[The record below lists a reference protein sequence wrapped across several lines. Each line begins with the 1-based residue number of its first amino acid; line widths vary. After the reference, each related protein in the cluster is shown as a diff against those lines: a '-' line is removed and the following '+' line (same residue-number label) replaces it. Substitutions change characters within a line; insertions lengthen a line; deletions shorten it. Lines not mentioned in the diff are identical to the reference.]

1 MSITW
6 RALSVFYLIASS
18 FHLAVFLSY
27 WFNMTDHCWE
37 DIFQKNTTFLSI
49 CSKTNNFPQ
58 TLKIK
63 TKLVMKNHAILR
75 PCFIFP
81 ILINRNISLLR
92 NINDLCYIQY
102 IMKKT
107 KHFDCFLF
115 GGWFGLWCLTPVSTI
130 IR

>member
-18 FHLAVFLSY
+18 F
-27 WFNMTDHCWE
+27 
-37 DIFQKNTTFLSI
+37 IFQYFSVIGSI
-49 CSKTNNFPQ
+49 WLTIVEKTYSRKILLFCQSVQRQIILPQ

-63 TKLVMKNHAILR
+63 TKLVMKNHAILH
-75 PCFIFP
+75 PCFISP